1 LPVVADLARLHGAE
15 VLLVHVVTESPAT
28 AVLSDPQDIQLA
40 RSLASRLQGNAEGYL
55 TRLRERMI
63 HEVTS
68 VQTLVLRRLEERQ
81 SLVDIASQRGADM
94 IVLAAHGS
102 TCNADR
108 PFGSVA
114 SYLLAHGRLPIFVVQ
129 DVPNGGGIAQSGGN
143 GHAHHVARVPLS
155 TRPPEGD

>member
-1 LPVVADLARLHGAE
+1 LARLHGAE

-40 RSLASRLQGNAEGYL
+40 RSLASRLQVNAEGYL
-55 TRLRERMI
+55 ARLRERMI

-81 SLVDIASQRGADM
+81 ALVDIASQRGADM

-114 SYLLAHGRLPIFVVQ
+114 SYLLAHGRLPLFVVQ
-129 DVPNGGGIAQSGGN
+129 DVPNGGGNAQSDGN

-155 TRPPEGD
+155 ARPPEGD